1 MTLATNTL
9 INTSYGI
16 KMEEAIQTAAEE
28 LGYSNLRVKQ
38 KEAIMHY
45 LQGKQ
50 RNGPS
55 EEQLFEGTTPAR
67 PSLVASTLNNSRT
80 VQDDVLYNLLL
91 LFADG
96 KLTKQRQHFIV
107 TRR

>member
-28 LGYSNLRVKQ
+28 LGYSNLQVKQ

-45 LQGKQ
+45 G
-50 RNGPS
+50 NFGI
-55 EEQLFEGTTPAR
+55 QLTF
-67 PSLVASTLNNSRT
+67 
-80 VQDDVLYNLLL
+80 QL
-91 LFADG
+91 LF
-96 KLTKQRQHFIV
+96 I
-107 TRR
+107 

>member
-1 MTLATNTL
+1 MTLATNPL

-38 KEAIMHY
+38 KEAAIMHY

-55 EEQLFEGTTPAR
+55 EEQLFEGKLTTPAR

-80 VQDDVLYNLLL
+80 IQD
-91 LFADG
+91 
-96 KLTKQRQHFIV
+96 
-107 TRR
+107 

>member
-9 INTSYGI
+9 INTSYEI
-16 KMEEAIQTAAEE
+16 KMEEAAAEE

-55 EEQLFEGTTPAR
+55 EEQLFEGKLTTPAR
-67 PSLVASTLNNSRT
+67 PSLEASTLNNSRT
-80 VQDDVLYNLLL
+80 VQD
-91 LFADG
+91 
-96 KLTKQRQHFIV
+96 
-107 TRR
+107 

>member
-55 EEQLFEGTTPAR
+55 EEQLFEGNLTTPAR

-80 VQDDVLYNLLL
+80 VQD
-91 LFADG
+91 
-96 KLTKQRQHFIV
+96 
-107 TRR
+107 